1 MYIWFCWTR
10 KLHIAIFILSVG
22 LNFDLPEA
30 ISTICPWEKKSIYIA
45 DSIRDLDTVGIASE
59 NTDNCWK
66 VQENSENDARKWLS
80 CKMCLAI
87 DALASHFK
95 KISDHVISWLNNDSY
110 YSCMELWSQF
120 NMPILV
126 CEFYGQRGITLIR
139 L

>member
-1 MYIWFCWTR
+1 MYNWFCWTR

-30 ISTICPWEKKSIYIA
+30 IISICPWEKKSIYIA
-45 DSIRDLDTVGIASE
+45 DSICDLDTVGIASE

-66 VQENSENDARKWLS
+66 VQDNSENDARKRPS

-87 DALASHFK
+87 DALIASRFK
-95 KISDHVISWLNNDSY
+95 KISDHVISWLNYDSY

-120 NMPILV
+120 NTCPYLYVNFMDK
-126 CEFYGQRGITLIR
+126 GA
-139 L
+139 